1 MDFLKVLILSIVEG
15 ITEFLPIS
23 STGHLII
30 TNEFINLL
38 DKDFTNTF
46 NVIIQLG
53 AILAVVVIYFQKLN
67 PFSKKNLSENYL
79 KKYKDMSMPNKIYN
93 SFLNRN
99 KSIMNLW
106 KKIIVALIPSV
117 ILGLLFD
124 DLIDKYLFN
133 PYTVAIMLI
142 VWGIGMI
149 LVENVNKNKESIIND
164 FQDLNFISAF
174 KIGCFQTL
182 ALVQGTSRSA
192 ATILGGLILG
202 CDRLVATEFSF
213 YLAIPTMLGATV
225 LKVIKKLHL
234 FTAYQWLLI
243 LIGMF
248 FSFIVAYIAI
258 KKLMQYLKNH
268 DFKVFGYYRIIVG
281 IIVLLY
287 FSLIK

>member
-79 KKYKDMSMPNKIYN
+79 KKYKDMSMPNKMYN

-182 ALVQGTSRSA
+182 ALVPGTSRSA